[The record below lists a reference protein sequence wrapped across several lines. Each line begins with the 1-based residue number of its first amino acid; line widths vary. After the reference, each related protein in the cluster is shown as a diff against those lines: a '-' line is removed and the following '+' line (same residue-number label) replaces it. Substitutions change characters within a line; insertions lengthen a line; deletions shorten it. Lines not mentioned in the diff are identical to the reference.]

1 MAEESGT
8 ATAGWSALPE
18 AGSLVGP
25 VPRGDIFVRDRTLGT
40 TTLESGRPDG
50 KPSNGTSL
58 LPLVSRDGG
67 CVVFQ
72 SYASDLVGGD
82 TNGAGDVF
90 VRDLAA
96 GTTSRVS
103 LGAGGLEANGTSTPK
118 AVSADCR
125 YVAFTSSASNLIA
138 GVTVQGMQLYVRDR
152 QTGATTLESVGYDGK
167 PGDGPVSFAAISG
180 DGRWLAFA
188 TTAANMVP
196 NDRNGTFDVFLRDR
210 LAGKTVPVSVTPGG
224 AVGNG
229 LSVSPFVSDDGS
241 LVAFASR
248 ASNLVAGDT
257 NGLADGFVRDL
268 KAGTTTRF
276 TLAAGGGQANGDTLD
291 LLGMTPDG
299 RYILTGA
306 LATNLAKGDT
316 NTQPDAFLYDRTT
329 RTTARVSVG
338 AGGAQGDGPL
348 DLDGGGLS
356 ADGRTVAFDS
366 GPATSSRATATG
378 PRTCSSGCCR
388 QARDGGLSR
397 AAASGRAAAP
407 RSDPRGAGSGRT
419 RAPACSR

>member
-1 MAEESGT
+1 MTSAGKQANGQQGSISGDGRLVGFAST
-8 ATAGWSALPE
+8 AS
-18 AGSLVGP
+18 SLVGP

-40 TTLESGRPDG
+40 TTLVSGRPDG

-58 LPLVSRDGG
+58 LPLGSRDGG

-103 LGAGGLEANGTSTPK
+103 LGPDGLEANGPSTPK

-152 QTGATTLESVGYDGK
+152 QTGATTLELVGYDGK
-167 PGDGPVSFAAISG
+167 PGDGPVSFAGISG
-180 DGRWLAFA
+180 DGRWLTFA
-188 TTAANMVP
+188 TTATNVVP

-306 LATNLAKGDT
+306 LADKSRQRRHQHPGRRLPLRPHHTD
-316 NTQPDAFLYDRTT
+316 DR
-329 RTTARVSVG
+329 
-338 AGGAQGDGPL
+338 AGERR
-348 DLDGGGLS
+348 
-356 ADGRTVAFDS
+356 GRRCA
-366 GPATSSRATATG
+366 GR
-378 PRTCSSGCCR
+378 
-388 QARDGGLSR
+388 R
-397 AAASGRAAAP
+397 AARPRRGRPLGRRPNGRVRLRGRQPRQGRQQRDRGRVRQGAAGKP
-407 RSDPRGAGSGRT
+407 VRAGSAARPRAVGR
-419 RAPACSR
+419 